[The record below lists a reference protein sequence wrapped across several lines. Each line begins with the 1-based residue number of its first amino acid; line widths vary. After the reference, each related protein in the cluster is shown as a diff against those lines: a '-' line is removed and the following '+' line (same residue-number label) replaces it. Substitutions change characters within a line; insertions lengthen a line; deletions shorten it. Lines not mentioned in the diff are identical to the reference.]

1 MNYIEPLDRQ
11 RAPGTAR
18 ETEAPPKNRPG
29 TEHRPGTEDSPD
41 TKHRRGMPRRWG
53 GRLLG
58 LGTLLILAAALAFG
72 AWRYYSQHSEVM
84 ATSVQ
89 RRDFVP
95 SVRVATVRASDSA
108 VLVTLPATTLAF
120 SVANIFARASGYIDK
135 RNVDIGDRVKDGQL
149 LVEITAPELDH
160 QIVQA
165 EATLVQL
172 KAAEQQAQANA
183 ELARVTWGRDSP
195 LVDKGWVTAQQGTVD
210 VQTLKAREAAVGVAQ
225 ANVAAQ
231 QAQLQVLN
239 QQKSYQRVVAPFDG
253 VITQRNVDVG
263 SLVQAD
269 AVNST
274 FMFTIM
280 QSNVIRTQVYVP
292 QDQAFGLSPGVEAVV
307 RVPEIPDRTFP
318 GKVTRIADALQPGT
332 RTLLTE
338 IDIPNP
344 DGVLTPGMYCTIE
357 LHIPRK
363 TPSLLVPADAIIFNS
378 GGLQVAV
385 IEDGV
390 ARIRKVSVARDFGKE
405 VEVREGVKQGD
416 QVILNPSVDLV
427 EGSKVKARPESGG
440 HDG

>member
-1 MNYIEPLDRQ
+1 MNYLEPLDRE
-11 RAPGTAR
+11 RMPATGR
-18 ETEAPPKNRPG
+18 ETEAPAKSRPG
-29 TEHRPGTEDSPD
+29 TEKHPD
-41 TKHRRGMPRRWG
+41 TKMPPDSKRRQWG

-58 LGTLLILAAALAFG
+58 LGALLILAAALAFG
-72 AWRYYSQHSEVM
+72 ASRYYSLHRETI
-84 ATSVQ
+84 ATSEQ

-95 SVRVATVRASDSA
+95 SVRVAAVRASDGN
-108 VLVTLPATTLAF
+108 VLVTLPATTSAF

-135 RNVDIGDRVKDGQL
+135 RNVDIGDHVKEGQL
-149 LVEITAPELDH
+149 LVQIIAPELDH
-160 QIVQA
+160 QIAQA
-165 EATLVQL
+165 QATLVQL
-172 KAAEQQAQANA
+172 EAAEQQAQANK

-225 ANVAAQ
+225 ANVTAQ

-239 QQKSYQRVVAPFDG
+239 QQKAYQRVVTPFDG

-269 AVNST
+269 ATSGT

-280 QSNVIRTQVYVP
+280 QGNVIRTQVYVP
-292 QDQAFGLSPGVEAVV
+292 QDQAFGLSPGVDAVV

-338 IDIPNP
+338 VDIPNP

-357 LHIPRK
+357 LRIPRK

-390 ARIRKVSVARDFGKE
+390 ARLRKISVARDLGKE
-405 VEVREGVKQGD
+405 VEVRDGVRQGD

-427 EGSKVKARPESGG
+427 EGSKVKARSNG
-440 HDG
+440 